1 MIKVFYG
8 KKGMGKTKQMIDNAN
23 TIVNRSSG
31 NVVYIDDSS
40 ELSVKL
46 SHKIRF
52 VDVTEYPVYGAEPFL
67 AFICGVASQNYDIE
81 TIFIDGLTYIIKQT
95 PESLK
100 EFFEG
105 LEKIS
110 EKNNVCFYISINGDE
125 NNIPDFIQ
133 KYV

>member
-8 KKGMGKTKQMIDNAN
+8 KKGMGKTKQMLENAN
-23 TIVNRSSG
+23 NIVSTSHG

-52 VDVTEYPVYGAEPFL
+52 VNILDYPVFGSEAFL
-67 AFICGVASQNYDIE
+67 GFICGVASQNYDIE
-81 TIFIDGLTYIIKQT
+81 TIFIDGLTYIIHQD
-95 PESLK
+95 PDSLK
-100 EFFEG
+100 SFFSG
-105 LEKIS
+105 LEKIAD
-110 EKNNVCFYISINGDE
+110 KNNVRFFISINGDE
-125 NNIPDFIQ
+125 NAIPDFIQ

>member
-8 KKGMGKTKQMIDNAN
+8 RKGMGKTKKMIENAN
-23 TIVNRSSG
+23 DIINTANG

-52 VDVTEYPVYGAEPFL
+52 VDITEYPVYGSEAFL
-67 AFICGVASQNYDIE
+67 GFLCGVASQNYDIE
-81 TIFIDGLTYIIKQT
+81 TIFIDGLTYIIHQT
-95 PESLK
+95 PESLR
-100 EFFEG
+100 EFFDG

-110 EKNNVCFYISINGDE
+110 SKNNVSFYISINGDE
-125 NNIPDFIQ
+125 NAIPDFIQ

>member
-8 KKGMGKTKQMIDNAN
+8 KKGMGKTKQMLENAN
-23 TIVNRSSG
+23 SIVNNSTD

-52 VDVTEYPVYGAEPFL
+52 VNILDYPVHGSEAFL
-67 AFICGVASQNYDIE
+67 GFLCGVASQNYDIE
-81 TIFIDGLTYIIKQT
+81 TIFIDGLTYIIHQT

-105 LEKIS
+105 LEKIAD
-110 EKNNVCFYISINGDE
+110 KANVHFYISINGDE
-125 NNIPDFIQ
+125 TAIPDFI
-133 KYV
+133 KKFV